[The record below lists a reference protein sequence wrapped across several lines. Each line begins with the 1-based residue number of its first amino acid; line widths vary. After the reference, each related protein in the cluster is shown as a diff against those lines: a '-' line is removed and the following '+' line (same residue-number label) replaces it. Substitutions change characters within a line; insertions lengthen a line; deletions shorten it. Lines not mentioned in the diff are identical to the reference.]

1 MEILTS
7 ARHLCSLRRDGS
19 LSNHL
24 YYYTGRRFL
33 MSSPRTF
40 IFTHWKQ
47 TFVQIRHFIERENMY
62 FTYQHNIHPAR
73 GVVKRLLTFLV
84 FFV

>member
-1 MEILTS
+1 MEILTY

-19 LSNHL
+19 LSNHF

-40 IFTHWKQ
+40 IFTHWKP
-47 TFVQIRHFIERENMY
+47 TFLQIRHLLREKICI